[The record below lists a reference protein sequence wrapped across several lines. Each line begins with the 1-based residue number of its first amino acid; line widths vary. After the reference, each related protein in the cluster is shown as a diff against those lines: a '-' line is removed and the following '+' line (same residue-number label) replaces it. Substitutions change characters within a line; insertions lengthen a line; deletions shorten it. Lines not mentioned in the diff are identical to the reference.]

1 MEIYRGK
8 RLTIEKREV
17 TLPGGQKK
25 ERVIIHP
32 GGAVAILPVE
42 GDDCY
47 LIKQYRFAIDDYI
60 FEAPAGTIDEGEE
73 PHETAY
79 RELIE
84 ETGMKAATFVSKGWI
99 YPSPGYTD
107 ERIWLYL
114 AEGLSPCADYGMD
127 DDEVIE
133 VVRVPIMDV
142 KAMIADG
149 RIVDAKTICLACR
162 CLE

>member
-8 RLTIEKREV
+8 RLTVERREV
-17 TLPGGQKK
+17 VLPNGEKK
-25 ERVIIHP
+25 ERVVVHP
-32 GGAVAILPVE
+32 GGAVAILPVA

-47 LIKQYRFAIDDYI
+47 LIRQYRFAIDDYI

-73 PHETAY
+73 PHETAH

-84 ETGMKAATFVSKGWI
+84 ETGMTAETFVPKGWI

-114 AEGLSPCADYGMD
+114 AEGLSPSSDYTMD

-133 VVRVPIMDV
+133 VIRVPIRDLAPMV
-142 KAMIADG
+142 ADG
-149 RIVDAKTICLACR
+149 RIVDAKTICLICR
-162 CLE
+162 CLG

>member
-8 RLTIEKREV
+8 RLSIEKKEF
-17 TLPGGQKK
+17 TLPNGKTK
-25 ERVIIHP
+25 ERVVVHP
-32 GGAVAILPVE
+32 GGAVAILPLDGE
-42 GDDCY
+42 DCY
-47 LIKQYRFAIDDYI
+47 LIQQYRFAIDGYI

-84 ETGMKAATFVSKGWI
+84 ETGMKAETFVPKGWI

-114 AEGLSPCADYGMD
+114 AEGLSPCSDYGMD

-133 VVRVPIMDV
+133 VVRVPVRDLQ
-142 KAMIADG
+142 AMIADG

-162 CLE
+162 CLQ

>member
-1 MEIYRGK
+1 MEIYHGK
-8 RLTIEKREV
+8 RLTIEKKV
-17 TLPGGQKK
+17 FTLPNGETK
-25 ERVIIHP
+25 ERVVVHP

-42 GDDCY
+42 ENDCY
-47 LIKQYRFAIDDYI
+47 LIRQYRFAIDDYI

-84 ETGMKAATFVSKGWI
+84 ETGMKAETFVPKGWI

-114 AEGLSPCADYGMD
+114 AEGLSPCSDYGMD

-133 VVRVPIMDV
+133 VVRIPIADLA
-142 KAMIADG
+142 AMIADG
-149 RIVDAKTICLACR
+149 RIVDAKTICLVCR
-162 CLE
+162 CLR